1 MANHGRWK
9 ATQKINHDNMRQYTR
24 QTAPHYVPTL
34 APGAPDVECARVD
47 GLVAGMLDG
56 VVLEEVV
63 VAATGDGGVWLVG
76 DGVVCNVPTAEVDNP
91 GETRCGPVS
100 LRCSAVIMLGIV
112 YRHI

>member
-47 GLVAGMLDG
+47 GLVAGMLDV

-63 VAATGDGGVWLVG
+63 IS
-76 DGVVCNVPTAEVDNP
+76 CRP
-91 GETRCGPVS
+91 R
-100 LRCSAVIMLGIV
+100 LGTTPLTSGAISTW
-112 YRHI
+112 